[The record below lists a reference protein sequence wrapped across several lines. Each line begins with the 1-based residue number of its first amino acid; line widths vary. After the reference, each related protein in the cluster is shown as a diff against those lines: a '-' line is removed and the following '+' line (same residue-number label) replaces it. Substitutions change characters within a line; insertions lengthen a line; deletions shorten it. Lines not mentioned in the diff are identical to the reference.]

1 MSCTEILKARVSP
14 DIKLRVKT
22 ITDRELLSE
31 AAWLKRLVIREIC
44 AAHGADAGEPEP
56 CRADGARA
64 PSGKSGIG
72 RPLFVRLRNEDR
84 LLLDARAEARGMRPA
99 TYASVLLRAHL
110 RNLTPLPKD
119 ELLALK
125 RSIGELASI
134 GCNINQIAKA
144 LNEGAKAPAS
154 VREEFRAMLKICE
167 ALRDNT
173 KALLKANVT
182 SWENGYGET
191 V

>member
-1 MSCTEILKARVSP
+1 MALA
-14 DIKLRVKT
+14 
-22 ITDRELLSE
+22 
-31 AAWLKRLVIREIC
+31 
-44 AAHGADAGEPEP
+44 
-56 CRADGARA
+56 A
-64 PSGKSGIG
+64 PSSKNGIG

-134 GCNINQIAKA
+134 GRNINQIAKA

-182 SWENGYGET
+182 SWESGYGEDI
-191 V
+191 